1 MEIEDG
7 ATLGLQQGLIEQAF
21 PRDME
26 AHDQRVTRAWRFET
40 FIVSEGQQY
49 PVEVELEKVA
59 EEGNSNEPEVK
70 RVRMR
75 YLGK

>member
-1 MEIEDG
+1 
-7 ATLGLQQGLIEQAF
+7 
-21 PRDME
+21 ME

-75 YLGK
+75 YLVK